1 MLEDLQGALGERKFK
16 RCVRTLAVKRKGK
29 IRQAINHLQA
39 LLNRMHQRSAHR
51 LGSRQVL
58 AVKLSAFAQSCPDL
72 SEHDSL
78 SVPAATNLSA
88 HCNPLL
94 QYFARLAPSSQLTLR
109 YVLQDAA
116 DRLGF
121 ADTDIVDVPWHLLLP
136 AHVTGLVAALREDG
150 YAPNTSSLYVN
161 AIRGVVNEAWRLE
174 LVDHAHLLKIRQ
186 VKPTQGARLGNG
198 RNLKRTLIRDLMA
211 ACAADPR
218 PQGKRDAA
226 VIAVLYGSGMRKS
239 ESVNLELGQID
250 FAERSLR
257 VIGKGN
263 RELLKYAPAWAFE
276 KLQAWLELRRSL
288 LPAGQADDDFLFNR
302 IRRGSHIT
310 RERITKHAIYYIARQ
325 RGLEVGVKIMPHD
338 FRRSFITRV
347 IEEHDLSIAQKLA
360 HHTNIQTT
368 AAYDM
373 RDDNERRRAVD
384 RYEL

>member
-1 MLEDLQGALGERKFK
+1 MTEFLR
-16 RCVRTLAVKRKGK
+16 
-29 IRQAINHLQA
+29 
-39 LLNRMHQRSAHR
+39 
-51 LGSRQVL
+51 
-58 AVKLSAFAQSCPDL
+58 
-72 SEHDSL
+72 
-78 SVPAATNLSA
+78 
-88 HCNPLL
+88 NPLTL
-94 QYFARLAPSSQLTLR
+94 YLARLAPSSQLTMR

-121 ADTDIVDVPWHLLLP
+121 EDINLEEIDWHLLQP
-136 AHVTGLVAALREDG
+136 EHVIALVAALREDG

-161 AIRGVVNEAWRLE
+161 AVRGVMNEAWRMSLITQE
-174 LVDHAHLLKIRQ
+174 HLLKMRT
-186 VKPTQGARLGNG
+186 VKASAGTRLGQG
-198 RNLKRTLIRDLMA
+198 RNLRRTLIREMME

-218 PQGKRDAA
+218 PQGLRDAA
-226 VIAVLYGSGMRKS
+226 VIGILYGSGMRKS
-239 ESVNLELGQID
+239 ESVNLDLAQVD

-263 RELLKYAPAWAFE
+263 KELVKYAPDWAFA
-276 KLQAWLELRRSL
+276 KLQAWLAFRREQL
-288 LPAGQADDDFLFNR
+288 KEGEEDDSFLFNR

-325 RGLEVGVKIMPHD
+325 RGEQVGVKIMPHD

-368 AAYDM
+368 ASYDV

-384 RYEL
+384 RFDL

>member
-1 MLEDLQGALGERKFK
+1 MTEFLR
-16 RCVRTLAVKRKGK
+16 
-29 IRQAINHLQA
+29 
-39 LLNRMHQRSAHR
+39 
-51 LGSRQVL
+51 
-58 AVKLSAFAQSCPDL
+58 
-72 SEHDSL
+72 
-78 SVPAATNLSA
+78 
-88 HCNPLL
+88 NPLTL
-94 QYFARLAPSSQLTLR
+94 YLTRLAPSSQLTMR

-121 ADTDIVDVPWHLLLP
+121 EDINLEEIDWHLLQP
-136 AHVTGLVAALREDG
+136 EHVIALVAALREDG

-161 AIRGVVNEAWRLE
+161 AVRGVMNEAWRMSLITQE
-174 LVDHAHLLKIRQ
+174 HLLKMRT
-186 VKPTQGARLGNG
+186 VKASAGTRLGQG
-198 RNLKRTLIRDLMA
+198 RNLRRTLIREMME

-218 PQGKRDAA
+218 PQGLRDAA
-226 VIAVLYGSGMRKS
+226 VIGILYGSGMRKS
-239 ESVNLELGQID
+239 ESVNLDLAQVD

-263 RELLKYAPAWAFE
+263 KELVKYAPDWAFA
-276 KLQAWLELRRSL
+276 KLQAWLAFRREQL
-288 LPAGQADDDFLFNR
+288 KEGEEDDSFLFNR

-325 RGLEVGVKIMPHD
+325 RGEQVGVKIMPHD

-368 AAYDM
+368 ASYDV

-384 RYEL
+384 RFDL